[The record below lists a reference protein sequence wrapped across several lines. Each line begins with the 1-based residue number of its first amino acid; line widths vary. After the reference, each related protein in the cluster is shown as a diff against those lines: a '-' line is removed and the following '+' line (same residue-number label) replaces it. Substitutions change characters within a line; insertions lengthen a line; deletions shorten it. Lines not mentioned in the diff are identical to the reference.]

1 MQELE
6 AAGDMTATLGAERD
20 ECMYTSVSTLMYF
33 GTQQQGKVDTPFQA
47 GASILIRATVTIA
60 QAT

>member
-6 AAGDMTATLGAERD
+6 AAGHMTATLGAEKD
-20 ECMYTSVSTLMYF
+20 ECVHTSVSTFMYF
-33 GTQQQGKVDTPFQA
+33 GTPQQRSAIPFQA
-47 GASILIRATVTIA
+47 GASILIRATVTIT